1 MERAQYEGSLIEF
14 FKRAWREIAPAA
26 LKLNWHHE
34 VIAEHL
40 EAVSREEIK
49 QLLINIP
56 PGCTKALAIDTPVLT
71 TWGWKRHGDLAP
83 GDFVFGPDG
92 IPKRVEGRSP
102 VTRQR
107 CYRVKWDDGA
117 TLVASGDHLWTVER
131 DYPYGGPGARRNR
144 EAVTVTTVELIKTIA
159 GRNPRAAQR
168 PDRIAVSRPLSLPP
182 RQLLIDP

>member
-1 MERAQYEGSLIEF
+1 MCWGEDARAMERAQYEGSLIEF

-92 IPKRVEGRSP
+92 IPKRVEGALAGNAAALLSGEMGRWSDAGCERRSF
-102 VTRQR
+102 
-107 CYRVKWDDGA
+107 
-117 TLVASGDHLWTVER
+117 
-131 DYPYGGPGARRNR
+131 
-144 EAVTVTTVELIKTIA
+144 
-159 GRNPRAAQR
+159 
-168 PDRIAVSRPLSLPP
+168 
-182 RQLLIDP
+182 